1 MPILI
6 VDDSVVI
13 RKTLTIL
20 LRKAGYEEL
29 VSLSSAAEARSYLE
43 AQKEGEVELVLLD
56 FQMPDETGLE
66 LLTQLKRDTRFRDI
80 PFIMITAEKEE
91 TILEQAF
98 SAGATDYISKPLRP
112 IELAARVRSALN
124 LSAEMNRRRTREK
137 ELVEIT
143 TQLKDANR
151 KLEAISRLDG
161 LTGVANRRMFDEK
174 LQKEW
179 RRCARSGRP
188 LSIIMIDIDHFKGF
202 NDYYGHLEGDESLR
216 SVANAVR
223 NSSGRN
229 TARAAVGGEF
239 PTRTLSVVRR
249 DPSSTIAHVSAS
261 PPLIPDSR
269 ISRVRLAAAAF
280 PRGPSQAPRSLS
292 TRLHTPLGYIVI
304 PPARHHWD

>member
-1 MPILI
+1 MSILI

-13 RKTLTIL
+13 CKALTIL
-20 LRKAGYEEL
+20 LRKAGYKEL

-223 NSSGRN
+223 NSIRRPSDLA
-229 TARAAVGGEF
+229 ARYGGEEF
-239 PTRTLSVVRR
+239 VVLLPETDLSGATVTASSIR
-249 DPSSTIAHVSAS
+249 DAIVELARPSSRQES
-261 PPLIPDSR
+261 PGATGRSLFSPFAACFR
-269 ISRVRLAAAAF
+269 GGATISR
-280 PRGPSQAPRSLS
+280 PYSS
-292 TRLHTPLGYIVI
+292 
-304 PPARHHWD
+304 